1 MIDLVS
7 RRRFAGCHAAPCRG
21 ADRQGNA
28 HRQLE
33 KRFQHEKRINA
44 LYVAFAATA
53 FLAFTFG
60 LIG

>member
-1 MIDLVS
+1 MIDLFS
-7 RRRFAGCHAAPCRG
+7 RRRFAECHAAPCRG
-21 ADRQGNA
+21 DA

-33 KRFQHEKRINA
+33 RRIRFERRINA

>member
-1 MIDLVS
+1 MIDLFS
-7 RRRFAGCHAAPCRG
+7 RRRFAECHAAPCRG
-21 ADRQGNA
+21 ADRQGDA

-33 KRFQHEKRINA
+33 RRIRFERRINA